1 MTQTPKLSE
10 RRCVPCK
17 PGTPPLDEATT
28 RLLLGDV
35 PGWGLR
41 TDPGQPTRLGKRYEF
56 TDFLGAMAFVG
67 RMAKV
72 AEAEAHHP
80 DFCVH
85 YNRVEV
91 TLWTHTVG
99 GLSEND
105 FILAAKLDAAPA
117 A

>member
-1 MTQTPKLSE
+1 MTQAPKLSE

-35 PGWGLR
+35 PGWKLR
-41 TDPGQPTRLGKRYEF
+41 AEPGQPTRLGKGYEF
-56 TDFLGAMAFVG
+56 PDFLGAMAFVG
-67 RMAKV
+67 RMAAI
-72 AEAEAHHP
+72 AEGEAHHP

-85 YNRVEV
+85 YNRVDV